1 MFIVPILMGCV
12 LTSWRCVL
20 TSWGVC
26 LTSWGCVLT
35 SWGCVLTSPA
45 AVLRLIRAHGVFMV
59 VAWPVVFVIANLFAA
74 FLKPAVNGAAW
85 VRDVCV
91 NV

>member
-1 MFIVPILMGCV
+1 MCPYIL
-12 LTSWRCVL
+12 
-20 TSWGVC
+20 GVC
-26 LTSWGCVLT
+26 PYILGCVLT

-45 AVLRLIRAHGVFMV
+45 AVLLLIRAHGVFMV
-59 VAWPVVFVIANLFAA
+59 VAWPVVFVTANLFAA

-85 VRDVCV
+85 VSDVCV